1 MQMAANNNLILTD
14 FLSFS
19 RVVEREKLFSHGGL
33 YQEIARTVV
42 RGLHTNQAIADF
54 AGKLASV
61 ADHAYGTRQFDI
73 VGYVSRLFLM
83 LPPSRQ
89 LESMGHYY
97 LALSLNRG
105 TQGDIAR
112 ANSLFER
119 VADQGPLRY
128 QARAMLAL
136 GTKSCRTGDYQTAMS
151 FYREVMQKLTSDHVF
166 DLATFCVASRM
177 SAVIRGLNGDHRGA
191 IADLERLL
199 PIARMAGS
207 QQPHTYYDYL
217 NNVAVEL
224 GEVGRLEEARRVSQK
239 AITSPYASAYHE
251 WHETLDEINLKT
263 RHASRS
269 MVAVS
274 QVASETPDSPPQ
286 IVSWPGEHVR
296 RSESATLGTKNL
308 ARVIDLQDWKKKV
321 EKKSKGSSRKKP
333 TREQI
338 SSMDFTEKQ
347 ATITR
352 CIYAD
357 EATEEMLDSILQLTL
372 APEAGER
379 DGV

>member
-1 MQMAANNNLILTD
+1 MHMAANNNLILTD
-14 FLSFS
+14 FLSFT
-19 RVVEREKLFSHGGL
+19 RVGEREKLFSHGGL

-42 RGLHTNQAIADF
+42 RGFHTNQAIADF

-83 LPPSRQ
+83 LSPSRQ
-89 LESMGHYY
+89 LESAGQYY

-105 TQGDIAR
+105 TSVDTAR
-112 ANSLFER
+112 ACSLFER
-119 VADQGPLRY
+119 VADNGSPQYR
-128 QARAMLAL
+128 ARAILAL
-136 GTKSCRTGDYQTAMS
+136 GGKFFRAGDYQTSMS
-151 FYREVMQKLTSDHVF
+151 FYREVTRSLERDHVF
-166 DLATFCVASRM
+166 DPATLCVASRM
-177 SAVIRGLNGDHRGA
+177 SAVIRSLKGDHQGA
-191 IADLERLL
+191 IADLEGLL
-199 PIARMAGS
+199 PLARIAGS

-217 NNVAVEL
+217 NTLAVEL
-224 GEVGRLEEARRVSQK
+224 SEVGRLEQARRASQI
-239 AITSPYASAYHE
+239 ALASTYASAYHE
-251 WHETLDEINLKT
+251 WHETLDEINSKT
-263 RHASRS
+263 RPPSRS
-269 MVAVS
+269 MVGVC
-274 QVASETPDSPPQ
+274 QVVSETPDSPPQ
-286 IVSWPGEHVR
+286 IVSWLGDHVR
-296 RSESATLGTKNL
+296 RSESAPLSTKNL

-321 EKKSKGSSRKKP
+321 EKKSKGNSRKKP

-352 CIYAD
+352 CVYAD

-372 APEAGER
+372 APETSER